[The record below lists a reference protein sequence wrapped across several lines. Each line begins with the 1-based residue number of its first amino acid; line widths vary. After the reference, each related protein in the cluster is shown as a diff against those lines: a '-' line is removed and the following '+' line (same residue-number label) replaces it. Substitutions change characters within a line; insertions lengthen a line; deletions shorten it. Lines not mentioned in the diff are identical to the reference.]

1 MKSEGAEGWSKSRKI
16 FNGKSRIR
24 GEWPGS
30 AIGRLVRDE
39 IRRRCQTLE
48 ETSIYLS
55 LSLNAWHSEVA
66 KRFLDSGAVLRRV
79 AFLTSRKWL
88 ITVLLHGIGVYP
100 RVL

>member
-48 ETSIYLS
+48 ETSIYLP
-55 LSLNAWHSEVA
+55 LSLNAWHPEAA
-66 KRFLDSGAVLRRV
+66 KRFLNSGAVLRRV
-79 AFLTSRKWL
+79 SFLTSQKRL